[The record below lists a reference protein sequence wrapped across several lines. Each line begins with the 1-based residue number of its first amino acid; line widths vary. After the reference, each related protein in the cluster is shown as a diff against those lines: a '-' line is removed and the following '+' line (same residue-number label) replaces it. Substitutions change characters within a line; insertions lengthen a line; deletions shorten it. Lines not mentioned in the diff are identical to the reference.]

1 MAAVPFDAYCR
12 ADAGG
17 VLTSPRAP
25 LRQRRL
31 KPLVWPVALLI
42 IGAAASW
49 LAEFAVGRWQDYG
62 LYGLARPVA
71 DLLLIIGA
79 VWLGLAVIGV
89 VRGRR
94 G

>member
-1 MAAVPFDAYCR
+1 MK
-12 ADAGG
+12 
-17 VLTSPRAP
+17 PRP
-25 LRQRRL
+25 S
-31 KPLVWPVALLI
+31 PLVWPVALL
-42 IGAAASW
+42 GAGLSTGW

-79 VWLGLAVIGV
+79 VWLVVAVIGV

>member
-1 MAAVPFDAYCR
+1 MG
-12 ADAGG
+12 AGLSTG
-17 VLTSPRAP
+17 
-25 LRQRRL
+25 
-31 KPLVWPVALLI
+31 
-42 IGAAASW
+42 W
-49 LAEFAVGRWQDYG
+49 LADFAVGRWQDYG

-79 VWLGLAVIGV
+79 VWLVVAVIGV

>member
-1 MAAVPFDAYCR
+1 M
-12 ADAGG
+12 
-17 VLTSPRAP
+17 SPR
-25 LRQRRL
+25 LR
-31 KPLVWPVALLI
+31 PLVWPVALL
-42 IGAAASW
+42 GAGLSANW